1 VTDKKRVIVIGA
13 GAGGMM
19 AAGRAAEC
27 GADVLLLEK
36 TERPGKKI
44 LISGNGR
51 CNLSNTCDMETFIA
65 QYGANGRFLTNSFHR
80 FFRDELLSF
89 LKHYGVETIVKYN
102 GKIYPASENAREIV
116 RAFVSYLDE
125 TGVTSQFDTRVNHIL
140 VEDKKVVGVRTIT
153 ADYPCSAVI
162 LATGGASHPQ
172 TGSTGD
178 GYRIAKELGHK
189 VIKLRPGLVP
199 LMVAEVELAKSMM
212 GSSLSEVRMTAFQQR
227 AEEIDD
233 TLVPAQNTGRGI
245 GGKKPK
251 PPVIESR
258 TGDAIITHFGLSGPI
273 ALEMSLAIIDALEHG
288 PVSVSIDLKPDFS
301 KSQLNHTLQ
310 HDFNLHSKRT
320 FQTILKS
327 FLSHKMIEPF
337 IELSGIPGDKT
348 ANQINTAERDRIAGL
363 LKSLRFNI
371 SGPYSMSTAMV
382 TAGGLALDEID
393 PKTME
398 SKIIKGLYFCGEVMD
413 IDAITGGYNMQA
425 AFSTGWV
432 AGEEAAKG
440 TNIQ

>member
-1 VTDKKRVIVIGA
+1 MINRKKVIVIGA

-19 AAGRAAEC
+19 AAGRAAES
-27 GADVLLLEK
+27 GAEVLLLEK

-51 CNLSNTCDMETFIA
+51 CNLSNTCDLESFIN
-65 QYGANGRFLTNSFHR
+65 QYGVNGRFLSNVFSR
-80 FFRDELLSF
+80 FFRDELLAF
-89 LKHYGVETIVKYN
+89 LKRYGVETIVKYG

-116 RAFVSYLDE
+116 RVFLSYLEE
-125 TGVTSQFDTRVNHIL
+125 TGVTLQPDTQVNHIL
-140 VEDKKVVGVRTIT
+140 VKGGKVAGVQTLT
-153 ADYPCSAVI
+153 EVYPCAAVI

-178 GYRIAKELGHK
+178 GYRIAKELGHTI
-189 VIKLRPGLVP
+189 IKLRPGLVP
-199 LMVAEVELAKSMM
+199 LMVEEVELAKSMM
-212 GSSLSEVRMTAFQQR
+212 GSSLRNVRLTAFQGR
-227 AEEIDD
+227 AGEIEPE
-233 TLVPAQNTGRGI
+233 LVPAQNSGRGI
-245 GGKKPK
+245 SGRKPK

-273 ALEMSLAIIDALEHG
+273 ALEMSLAIIDALEKG
-288 PVSVSIDLKPDFS
+288 PVSISIDLKPEIS
-301 KSQLNHTLQ
+301 KTRLAAQLQ

-320 FQTILKS
+320 YQTIMKS
-327 FLSHKMIEPF
+327 YLSHKMIEP
-337 IELSGIPGDKT
+337 IIALSGIPGDKT
-348 ANQINTAERDRIAGL
+348 ANQIKTEERDRIAAL

-382 TAGGLALDEID
+382 TAGGLALEQID

-398 SKIIKGLYFCGEVMD
+398 SKIVKGLYFCGEVMD
-413 IDAITGGYNMQA
+413 IDAITGGYNLQA

-432 AGEEAAKG
+432 AGEEAAG
-440 TNIQ
+440 D